1 EEAHVERLL
10 NFSKIDGYVDI
21 QDSII
26 QQSFVATKDEID
38 AVRLCFG
45 TYNRRNEGMI
55 YVEICDE
62 HGNIVQKTN
71 IDASELKDNVWE
83 TVRFD
88 ECKVTTGKKYN
99 MRIYSNDFSD
109 DNNVAICTETLNGIN
124 GGVIGQ
130 NGDNEIFGAEIDGV
144 IQDYT
149 LGVEIY
155 GIR

>member
-1 EEAHVERLL
+1 
-10 NFSKIDGYVDI
+10 
-21 QDSII
+21 
-26 QQSFVATKDEID
+26 
-38 AVRLCFG
+38 
-45 TYNRRNEGMI
+45 M
-55 YVEICDE
+55 
-62 HGNIVQKTN
+62 QKTN

-88 ECKVTTGKKYN
+88 KCKVTTGKKYSI
-99 MRIYSNDFSD
+99 RIYSNDFSD

-124 GGVIGQ
+124 GGVMEQ

-144 IQDYT
+144 SQDYA